1 MNFFTQNVYF
11 REKLVRS
18 VTLYTQG
25 ELFTA
30 RRLQSDLK
38 MANGLDVQ
46 C

>member
-11 REKLVRS
+11 RKMLVRS

-30 RRLQSDLK
+30 RRLQSGK